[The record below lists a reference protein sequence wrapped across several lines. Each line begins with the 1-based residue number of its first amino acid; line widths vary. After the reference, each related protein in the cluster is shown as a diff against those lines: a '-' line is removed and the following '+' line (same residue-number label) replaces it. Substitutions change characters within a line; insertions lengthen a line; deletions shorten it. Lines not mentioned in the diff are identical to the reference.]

1 MINYYTDGSCSPN
14 PGPGGFAA
22 IKDTELVIV
31 GHEDETT
38 NIRMEGRAI
47 EAALKDAAG
56 AECQIYTDSEF
67 WVNTITKWGH
77 SWKANGWVK
86 KGGDIKNIDMVKE
99 LFELYHGSKAQLV
112 WTRGHVGT
120 LNNEVA
126 DDWANK
132 AREHKLTVS
141 YLSSKSDENYKK

>member
-1 MINYYTDGSCSPN
+1 MITYYTDGSCSPN

-31 GHEDETT
+31 GHEDMST

-47 EAALKDAAG
+47 EAALKNANG
-56 AECQIYTDSEF
+56 AECKICTDSEF

-77 SWKANGWVK
+77 SWKANGWMK
-86 KGGDIKNIDMVKE
+86 KNGEIKNIDMVKE
-99 LFELYHGSKAQLV
+99 IFELYQKSKAELV
-112 WTRGHVGT
+112 WVRGHIGI
-120 LNNEVA
+120 LDNEIA

-132 AREHKLTVS
+132 ARIQKLDGQ
-141 YLSSKSDENYKK
+141 YLSSESDENYKK